1 MTELIPTHENMRIIA
16 PTLAGPANAHKLVL
30 SSSTANAIKI
40 PPNKWK
46 NVRHASGVWAKE
58 IKVTQNANIAE

>member
-16 PTLAGPANAHKLVL
+16 PILAGAANAHKLVL

-40 PPNKWK
+40 PPNK
-46 NVRHASGVWAKE
+46 
-58 IKVTQNANIAE
+58 